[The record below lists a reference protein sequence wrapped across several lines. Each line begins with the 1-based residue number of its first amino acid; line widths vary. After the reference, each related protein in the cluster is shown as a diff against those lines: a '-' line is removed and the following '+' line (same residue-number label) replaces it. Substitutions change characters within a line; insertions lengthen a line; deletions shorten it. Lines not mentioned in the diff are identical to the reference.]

1 MKASVVFDIE
11 SLVTNSRSSFF
22 ISIPDYKFL
31 SGWMPDLFGDVCKTT
46 PITPKLH
53 VADESTG
60 ELAEAAY
67 FRILPA
73 ISDVTVE
80 RLSRFMSVRLF
91 VCEPEQGFF
100 EKIPPVVQQAI
111 VSRDA
116 EFDED
121 VILAASSMSG
131 FKWMALR
138 DGDEGDAYYYLF
150 ENE

>member
-11 SLVTNSRSSFF
+11 TIVINSRECIF
-22 ISIPDYKFL
+22 ISVPDYKFL
-31 SGWMPDLFGDVCKTT
+31 SEWMPDLFGNVCKTN
-46 PITPKLH
+46 PVAPRLH
-53 VADESTG
+53 IADESTG
-60 ELAEAAY
+60 ELVEAAY

-80 RLSRFMSVRLF
+80 RLLRFMSIRLF
-91 VCEPEQGFF
+91 VCEPQQGFF
-100 EKIPPVVQQAI
+100 EKIPSVVQQAI
-111 VSRDA
+111 VSRDI

-121 VILAASSMSG
+121 VVLAASSMSG

>member
-1 MKASVVFDIE
+1 MKASIAFDIE
-11 SLVTNSRSSFF
+11 YLVTSSRACIF
-22 ISIPDYKFL
+22 ISVPDYKFL
-31 SGWMPDLFGDVCKTT
+31 SEWMPDLFGDVCKAA
-46 PITPKLH
+46 PVAPRLH
-53 VADESTG
+53 LADESTG
-60 ELAEAAY
+60 ELVEAAY

-91 VCEPEQGFF
+91 VCEPEQDFF
-100 EKIPPVVQQAI
+100 EKIPSVVQQAI
-111 VSRDA
+111 VSRDI

>member
-11 SLVTNSRSSFF
+11 PLMLKSRKNLV
-22 ISIPDYKFL
+22 ISVPDYKFL
-31 SGWMPDLFGDVCKTT
+31 SEWEPGIFMKVCSTE
-46 PITPKLH
+46 PIDPFLH
-53 VADESTG
+53 IEDPSSG
-60 ELAEAAY
+60 ELVEAAY
-67 FRILPA
+67 FRIPP
-73 ISDVTVE
+73 DVASETIDS
-80 RLSRFMSVRLF
+80 LSRFMSVRLF
-91 VCEPEQGFF
+91 VCEPQQDFF
-100 EKIPPVVQQAI
+100 EKIPSVIQQAI
-111 VSRDA
+111 VRHSD